1 MAWFSKAENA
11 ETSAKESEASK
22 SGVWGSQLDS
32 ALAEAKQSR
41 VENAKRGET
50 GGKNASK
57 SGSGGRVSGGLAEAA
72 KKMFEPEAWKA
83 IVRMPFSLGKVIT
96 GRKCWDLEKT
106 QEDTLATSTSATAEY
121 FLQIDPKYV
130 VLTLFLMNWSAVLTE
145 KFMAN
150 AVERNKELA
159 LNPLPDDP
167 DPSAP
172 KPNGNRPFTIIKP
185 EGVHI

>member
-1 MAWFSKAENA
+1 MGWFSKAENA
-11 ETSAKESEASK
+11 ETSAKDSEASK

-32 ALAEAKQSR
+32 ALAEARSSR
-41 VENAKRGET
+41 VENAKRGEAS
-50 GGKNASK
+50 GKTPKGAG
-57 SGSGGRVSGGLAEAA
+57 SGSRVSGGLAEAA

-121 FLQIDPKYV
+121 FLQVDPKFV

-159 LNPLPDDP
+159 LNPLPENTEP
-167 DPSAP
+167 N
-172 KPNGNRPFTIIKP
+172 KTPNGNRPFTIIKP